1 MNIISNKF
9 RWCMGLCF
17 FILIASQVP
26 LFPQSGINEMV
37 VALELKDS
45 NLYAG
50 TYWQMHPSQG
60 GRVFLS
66 TNNGIDWNISSNGLP
81 DKIINDFS
89 TTEENIFVSVNDY
102 NGIYKSSDYGA
113 NWLPSYSIESSLPNC
128 LITYDLENVN
138 YLFVGNYYP
147 NNDGRS
153 IYFSTNEGVDW
164 ISISEGLPSLPSTI
178 VWSLAANTEYLF
190 AAVNSIVWRRPFEEI
205 LEITEAL
212 SEESQMCFY
221 ISQNYPNPFNPST
234 KISYQLPTAGNVTL
248 KVFDVLGKEVATL
261 VDKYRTAGSYDIEF
275 NAVGLTSGIYF
286 YRLQLGSFIET
297 KKFVL
302 LK

>member
-1 MNIISNKF
+1 MREIVFTGTKIFAATRKGVFISTDYGNLWTEVNNGLPATWINGEKYIDIFSLISNGEYILAGTAG
-9 RWCMGLCF
+9 GLY
-17 FILIASQVP
+17 ASIDDGANWIG
-26 LFPQSGINEMV
+26 PQSGLNEMV
-37 VALELKDS
+37 VALALKDS

-50 TYWQMHPSQG
+50 TYWEIHPSQG
-60 GRVFLS
+60 GHVFLS

-113 NWLPSYSIESSLPNC
+113 NWFSSYSIESSLPYC
-128 LITYDLENVN
+128 LLTYALENVN

-153 IYFSTNEGVDW
+153 IYLSTNEGVDW
-164 ISISEGLPSLPSTI
+164 VSISEGLPSSPSTI

-205 LEITEAL
+205 LEITEVL

-221 ISQNYPNPFNPST
+221 LSQNYPNPFNPST
-234 KISYQLPTAGNVTL
+234 KISWQ
-248 KVFDVLGKEVATL
+248 F
-261 VDKYRTAGSYDIEF
+261 
-275 NAVGLTSGIYF
+275 
-286 YRLQLGSFIET
+286 Q
-297 KKFVL
+297 
-302 LK
+302 